1 MDDDDNVDGATGNEV
16 DDDGDG
22 ATGDDDETTTTT
34 TTTTTKTGNEV
45 LVPSN
50 QICHG
55 ESLSKL
61 VIHTIISE
69 EEDDVSYL
77 NTPLKKID
85 NEYNVCTAGT
95 YLHSSYIYT

>member
-1 MDDDDNVDGATGNEV
+1 
-16 DDDGDG
+16 
-22 ATGDDDETTTTT
+22 
-34 TTTTTKTGNEV
+34 
-45 LVPSN
+45 VPSN

-61 VIHTIISE
+61 VIHTIYRR

-77 NTPLKKID
+77 KYTAKID
-85 NEYNVCTAGT
+85 RQRIQCTAGT